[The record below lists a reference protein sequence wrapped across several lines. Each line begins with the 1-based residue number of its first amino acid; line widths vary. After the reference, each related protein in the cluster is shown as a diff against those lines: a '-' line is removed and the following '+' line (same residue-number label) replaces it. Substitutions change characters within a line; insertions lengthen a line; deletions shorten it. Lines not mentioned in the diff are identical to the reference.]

1 MMIMMTMMTMMTAM
15 TTMTTM
21 AMMTMIEMVKVIE
34 LWNVLSDKRKKLFC
48 TDKIVIKSKEVEIA
62 KEVKGSDSLWR
73 FACGDVYIYLYDGD
87 IGGHLGGQL

>member
-1 MMIMMTMMTMMTAM
+1 
-15 TTMTTM
+15 
-21 AMMTMIEMVKVIE
+21 MMTMIEMVKVIE

-48 TDKIVIKSKEVEIA
+48 SDKIVIKSKDVEIA

-87 IGGHLGGQL
+87 IGGQLGGQL